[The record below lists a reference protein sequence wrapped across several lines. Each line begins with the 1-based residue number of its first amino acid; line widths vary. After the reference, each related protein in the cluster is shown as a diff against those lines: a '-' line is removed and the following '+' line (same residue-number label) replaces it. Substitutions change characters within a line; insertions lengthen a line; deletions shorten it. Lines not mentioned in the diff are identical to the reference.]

1 MSSTLRLFWEA
12 AGGNVPEHWEFKT
25 IDELLEHPK
34 AISVGVMYPGS
45 DTDGGVPLIKVSDVK
60 NGAIASRPSFCIS
73 NKVDEEYKRT
83 RLNGSELLLTLVG
96 NPGDCVIVTDEMCG
110 WNVARALAVI
120 RLKDTQLRS
129 WIRYVLASKPAQHLI
144 EARLNTTVQKTLNLK
159 DVREIGIPIPP
170 REERDSITKVID
182 LIEKNTLLNTQINQT
197 LESIA
202 QVIFKSWFVDFDPV
216 RAKIAAKQEGKDP
229 ELAAMCAISGKSE
242 EELKQM
248 SKDDFAE
255 LQATAALFP
264 DELVES
270 ELGEVPKGWEIL
282 DIDKTTSLI
291 IDHRGKT
298 PKKLGYDW
306 SDTGITVLSAK
317 HIKDGYIVNREQL
330 RFVDTE
336 LYNKWMKEELEEGDI
351 LLTSEGPMGE
361 MYYLAS
367 DEKYC
372 LSQRL
377 YALRA
382 NTDLISSAFLYFWL
396 LSPYAKSDMNG
407 RATGTTVVGIRQ
419 SELRKVK
426 VLTPP
431 KNICDLFN
439 EKVKANL
446 KQIALNNKSVDLAH
460 IRDILLPK
468 LLSGEISLNINM
480 ENIDD

>member
-1 MSSTLRLFWEA
+1 MFWEA

-170 REERDSITKVID
+170 REERDSITKIID
-182 LIEKNTLLNTQINQT
+182 SIEKKTLLNTQINQT

-202 QVIFKSWFVDFDPV
+202 QAIFKSWFIDFDPV
-216 RAKIAAKQEGKDP
+216 RAKIAAKQEGKDS
-229 ELAAMCAISGKSE
+229 ELAAMCVISGKSE
-242 EELKQM
+242 AELKKM
-248 SKDDFAE
+248 PEDDFAE

-298 PKKLGYDW
+298 PKKLGSDW

-330 RFVDTE
+330 RFVDRE

-446 KQIALNNKSVDLAH
+446 KQIALNNNKSVDLAH

-468 LLSGEISLNINM
+468 LMAGDLTLSVGC
-480 ENIDD
+480 

>member
-1 MSSTLRLFWEA
+1 MSVNWSLKKISDIC
-12 AGGNVPEHWEFKT
+12 EFQNNKR
-25 IDELLEHPK
+25 
-34 AISVGVMYPGS
+34 
-45 DTDGGVPLIKVSDVK
+45 VPLKSLDREK
-60 NGAIASRPSFCIS
+60 RQGEYPYYGASGIVDYIDNYIFDGKFLLIS
-73 NKVDEEYKRT
+73 EDGENLRT
-83 RLNGSELLLTLVG
+83 RNTPIAFQAQGRFWVNNHAHILAEKEEGILDYLEYYFSILNI
-96 NPGDCVIVTDEMCG
+96 NPYITG
-110 WNVARALAVI
+110 AVQPK
-120 RLKDTQLRS
+120 LNKANLD
-129 WIRYVLASKPAQHLI
+129 AI
-144 EARLNTTVQKTLNLK
+144 E
-159 DVREIGIPIPP
+159 IPIPP
-170 REERDSITKVID
+170 VNERL
-182 LIEKNTLLNTQINQT
+182 LINQILNSLKKKILLNNQINQT

-202 QVIFKSWFVDFDPV
+202 QAIFKSWFIDFDPV
-216 RAKIAAKQEGKDP
+216 RAKIAAKQEGNDP

-242 EELKQM
+242 VELEQT
-248 SKDDFAE
+248 SEGDFAE

-298 PKKLGYDW
+298 PKKLGSDW

-446 KQIALNNKSVDLAH
+446 KQIALNNNKSVDLAH

-468 LLSGEISLNINM
+468 LMAGDLTLSVGLLDE
-480 ENIDD
+480 

>member
-1 MSSTLRLFWEA
+1 MSIDFPKNWKQVVLEDALDALIDYRGKTPKKVDKGIPLITAKVVKSGRILPMDEFIADEDYESWMVRGIPQVSDIVVTTEAPLGEVAQIKNANVALAQRIVTLR
-12 AGGNVPEHWEFKT
+12 G
-25 IDELLEHPK
+25 
-34 AISVGVMYPGS
+34 
-45 DTDGGVPLIKVSDVK
+45 
-60 NGAIASRPSFCIS
+60 
-73 NKVDEEYKRT
+73 KVDFLENDFLLFLMQSDFVQNQLEARATGSTVK
-83 RLNGSELLLTLVG
+83 GIKQSELRKIIL
-96 NPGDCVIVTDEMCG
+96 
-110 WNVARALAVI
+110 
-120 RLKDTQLRS
+120 
-129 WIRYVLASKPAQHLI
+129 
-144 EARLNTTVQKTLNLK
+144 
-159 DVREIGIPIPP
+159 PIPP
-170 REERDSITKVID
+170 IAEQKCIGKILSD
-182 LIEKNTLLNTQINQT
+182 LDDKIHLNNQINQT
-197 LESIA
+197 LESMA
-202 QVIFKSWFVDFDPV
+202 QALFKSWFIDFEPV
-216 RAKIAAKQEGKDP
+216 RAKIAAKQNGKDH
-229 ELAAMCAISGKSE
+229 ELAAMCVISGKSE
-242 EELKQM
+242 VELHQM
-248 SKDDFAE
+248 SEDDFAE
-255 LQATAALFP
+255 LQAIAALFP
-264 DELVES
+264 DALVDS

-298 PKKLGYDW
+298 PKKLGSDW

-446 KQIALNNKSVDLAH
+446 KQIALNNNKSVDLAH

-468 LLSGEISLNINM
+468 LLSGEIDVSDFQG
-480 ENIDD
+480 EVAGT